1 MEKKILGNPRLVRVT
16 ALILFSLFSAGCAEA
31 GSRFPWEA
39 RQLTEPPLVPV
50 TRVVKSWRRVPRK
63 AGILRRIHRWEI
75 YLIARR
81 TELGLQD
88 SQLDRIESMLE
99 THRKYLIRTG
109 ADLRILRM
117 EIQRLL
123 VEKKIDLPGV
133 EEKVKT
139 MDHLAA
145 GRIMESV
152 RTFEKILAVLTPE
165 QQEKAAAFFRESLLG
180 W

>member
-1 MEKKILGNPRLVRVT
+1 MKKMILGNPRLARVT
-16 ALILFSLFSAGCAEA
+16 ALILFSLFWAGCAEA
-31 GSRFPWEA
+31 GSTSPWKA
-39 RQLTEPPLVPV
+39 RQLTEPPLIPV
-50 TRVVKSWRRVPRK
+50 TRVVESWRRVPWK
-63 AGILRRIHRWEI
+63 GGILRMVHRWEK

-88 SQLDRIESMLE
+88 SQMDRIESMLE

-117 EIQRLL
+117 EIRRLL
-123 VEKKIDLPGV
+123 VEEKIDLPGV
-133 EEKVKT
+133 EEKVKA

-145 GRIMESV
+145 GRIMETV

-165 QQEKAAAFFRESLLG
+165 QQKKANAFFRKSLLR